1 MGMVTKRPSPLSIKG
16 LLVGWAKFFSYRNQ
30 RVISQPCVG
39 QPCDTSRVSYHV
51 FMLTINSAL
60 LSLKNICWDEHNCL
74 VSSSCLRQKQEN
86 AFCVSRMCVSCKKKR
101 FFNPSENK
109 TLANIEGGDQLGS
122 KISAVERA
130 KLSQGIIRQKNY
142 LRRTIRQKN
151 YIGQIIQRSE
161 LSENYDGSSCWVRSC
176 FCHLLLSDNRR
187 NSLEKDFGR
196 GKSSKTE

>member
-1 MGMVTKRPSPLSIKG
+1 MGMVTKRPCPLSIKG

-60 LSLKNICWDEHNCL
+60 LSLKNICWDEHSCL
-74 VSSSCLRQKQEN
+74 VSSNRLGQKQEN
-86 AFCVSRMCVSCKKKR
+86 VFCISKNCELCKKKG

-109 TLANIEGGDQLGS
+109 TLTSGEGGDQLGS
-122 KISAVERA
+122 KISAVGWA

-151 YIGQIIQRSE
+151 
-161 LSENYDGSSCWVRSC
+161 
-176 FCHLLLSDNRR
+176 
-187 NSLEKDFGR
+187 
-196 GKSSKTE
+196 